1 MLKSSKKGAFILIS
15 LILSLILVS
24 TIFKHFTKEKFTVE
38 SLSGD
43 QKYFDD
49 INLIYSNN
57 LEYLQGLINSKTPEN
72 KNIRIKNSILISGKK
87 NSDLNNISIEDNKF
101 VFSSKDKDKYKYNVN
116 YYNVSVFNDVYKSYI
131 LYNDTLKGE
140 RRKLLIKDNGLLNK
154 FKDYNYQDYSLLEYK
169 GEKYIIGYFM
179 DDNMQENPP
188 SKLTLEMLSLKLSK
202 KGNSYS
208 EFGSKSFTIN
218 NVSKKEEDGKSYS
231 VEKYSKAFQIDG
243 KSFLAFKIGDTIDV
257 YSYSPE
263 ENTFEKVRNVE
274 KDLFPALEYDDSFF
288 VNYENKLYYIYLKGN
303 IQYIREIEYKNNSLS
318 SSVTSETGIKRNSAD
333 SKLSEMNFDKNGNKV
348 SKDKNY
354 DYGFWLQ
361 SPASR
366 FFVKDNK
373 VIFIAENSLMI
384 SNPRSYNMNPIFKV
398 SILDLD
404 KKKEIYR
411 GIIRA
416 NFNAN
421 VSAMYISDKISK

>member
-318 SSVTSETGIKRNSAD
+318 SSVTSETGIKRSSAD

>member
-72 KNIRIKNSILISGKK
+72 KNIRIKNSILISGKE

-101 VFSSKDKDKYKYNVN
+101 VFSSKDKDKYNIN

-131 LYNDTLKGE
+131 LYNDTIKGE
-140 RRKLLIKDNGLLNK
+140 RRKFLIKDNGLLNK

-188 SKLTLEMLSLKLSK
+188 SKLTFEMLSLKLSK

-257 YSYSPE
+257 YLYSSE

-274 KDLFPALEYDDSFF
+274 KDLFPELEYDDSFF

-303 IQYIREIEYKNNSLS
+303 VQYIREIEYKNNSLS

-333 SKLSEMNFDKNGNKV
+333 SKLSEMKFDKNGNKV